1 MGIKSDTD
9 ISKTLVNELDGLRKS
24 IAHNSLEVHLNSL
37 LSQQLQTTSL
47 MRESYFRE
55 LAIYRNNYVVNGV
68 YDIISNDV
76 IQDHSSA
83 EALTV
88 YCDDSEV
95 QEELRK
101 LFSKLGIVEILQAIL
116 PDLLHYGSYTLR
128 PVIVK
133 NKGVVGLSDDYYP
146 NQVIAITDSKSD
158 PLMYF
163 VANNLTPLEDHR
175 RQNGT
180 ISDMSY
186 SGTMSTSWNMSRK
199 KTKAYEYKDISELL
213 YFSIDLGYQKLLL
226 PDSDLQS
233 MRSKVPSALEVLLPR
248 SLKIRTP
255 NSFIYP
261 ALDKLQEVLAL
272 DKYTVYRHL
281 GDILTPNLVGVP
293 LPATTDVNQAH
304 EIVQRYSDIINGNI
318 DRAGNFLDM
327 NSTLQDLAK
336 VQLIPIV
343 GDRSTPEAIQFGRQV
358 GESSTNLETLQEV
371 LSRFLTTIGIPPEYF
386 HGEREQKENL
396 KTAIRYAKKIK
407 RIAKNL
413 IRPLEHLALLHISE
427 KFPDKNINAD
437 QIRIQL
443 KNNQNVDELQN
454 LETQDLV
461 ISSIDNMR
469 GLIESSEELINGS
482 EWEIDKNLVIEN
494 IVNTLAQSNSPFF
507 GVFKKKGDNLNTSPV
522 GKALE
527 KVRAKEEQEW
537 EEEELQKQIALGD
550 GEGELLNQEDY

>member
-9 ISKTLVNELDGLRKS
+9 ISKTLVDELDGLRRS
-24 IAHNSLEVHLNSL
+24 VANNSVAIHLSGILN
-37 LSQQLQTTSL
+37 QQLQTTSL

-55 LAIYRNNYVVNGV
+55 LALYRNNYVVNAV
-68 YDIISNDV
+68 YDIISNDI
-76 IQDHSSA
+76 IQDNTSS

-88 YCDDSEV
+88 YCPTDEEV
-95 QEELRK
+95 EKELRK
-101 LFSKLGIVEILQAIL
+101 LFNKLGIVEVLQAIL

-128 PVIVK
+128 PIVVK
-133 NKGVVGLSDDYYP
+133 KKGVVGLSDDYYP

-163 VANNLTPLEDHR
+163 IANNLNPLEDSR
-175 RQNGT
+175 KANGT
-180 ISDMSY
+180 ISDMTY
-186 SGTMSTSWNMSRK
+186 LGTATNQWRK
-199 KTKAYEYKDISELL
+199 KSKLYEYKDISELL

-226 PDSDLQS
+226 PESDIQS
-233 MRSKVPSALEVLLPR
+233 IRSKVPSALEVLLPR
-248 SLKIRTP
+248 SLKVRTP
-255 NSFIYP
+255 NSFVYP

-272 DKYTVYRHL
+272 DKYIVYRHL

-293 LPATTDVNQAH
+293 LPNTTDVNQAH

-318 DRAGNFLDM
+318 DRASNILDM
-327 NSTLQDLAK
+327 NATLQDLAK
-336 VQLIPIV
+336 VQLIPII
-343 GDRSTPEAIQFGRQV
+343 GDRATPEAIQFGRQV
-358 GESSTNLETLQEV
+358 GESTSNMETYQEV

-386 HGEREQKENL
+386 NNEKESKENL

-427 KFPDKNINAD
+427 KFPDKNITAD

-443 KNNQNVDELQN
+443 RNNQNVDELQN

-469 GLIESSEELINGS
+469 NLIESSEEIVSGT

-494 IVNTLAQSNSPFF
+494 IVNTLALSNSPFF
-507 GVFKKKGDNLNTSPV
+507 GVFKKKADNLNVSPV

-527 KVRAKEEQEW
+527 MIREKEQAEYEQE
-537 EEEELQKQIALGD
+537 ELDREIALGG
-550 GEGELLNQEDY
+550 GEGELQYQEEY

>member
-9 ISKTLVNELDGLRKS
+9 ISKTLVDELDGLRRS
-24 IAHNSLEVHLNSL
+24 VANNSVAIHLSGILN
-37 LSQQLQTTSL
+37 QQLQTASL

-55 LAIYRNNYVVNGV
+55 LALYRNNYVVNAV
-68 YDIISNDV
+68 YDIISNDI
-76 IQDHSSA
+76 IQDNTSS

-88 YCDDSEV
+88 YCPTDEEV
-95 QEELRK
+95 EKELRK
-101 LFSKLGIVEILQAIL
+101 LFNKLGIVEVLQAIL

-128 PVIVK
+128 PIVVK
-133 NKGVVGLSDDYYP
+133 KKGVVGLSDDYYP

-163 VANNLTPLEDHR
+163 IANNLNPLEDSR
-175 RQNGT
+175 KANGT
-180 ISDMSY
+180 ISDMTY
-186 SGTMSTSWNMSRK
+186 LGTATNQWRK
-199 KTKAYEYKDISELL
+199 KSKLYEYKDISELL

-226 PDSDLQS
+226 PESDIQS
-233 MRSKVPSALEVLLPR
+233 IRSKVPSALEVLLPR

-255 NSFIYP
+255 NSFVYP

-272 DKYTVYRHL
+272 DKYIVYRHL

-293 LPATTDVNQAH
+293 LPNTTDVNQAH

-318 DRAGNFLDM
+318 DRASNILDM
-327 NSTLQDLAK
+327 NATLQDLAK
-336 VQLIPIV
+336 VQLIPII
-343 GDRSTPEAIQFGRQV
+343 GDRATPEAIQFGRQV
-358 GESSTNLETLQEV
+358 GESTSNMETYQEV

-386 HGEREQKENL
+386 NNEKEPKENL

-427 KFPDKNINAD
+427 KFPDKNITAD

-443 KNNQNVDELQN
+443 RNNQNVDELQN

-469 GLIESSEELINGS
+469 NLIESSEEIVSGT

-494 IVNTLAQSNSPFF
+494 IVNTLALSNSPFF
-507 GVFKKKGDNLNTSPV
+507 GVFKKKADNLNVSPV

-527 KVRAKEEQEW
+527 MIREKEQAEYEQE
-537 EEEELQKQIALGD
+537 ELDREIALGG
-550 GEGELLNQEDY
+550 GEGELQYQEEY

>member
-9 ISKTLVNELDGLRKS
+9 ISKTLVDELDGLRRS
-24 IAHNSLEVHLNSL
+24 VANNSVAIHLSGILN
-37 LSQQLQTTSL
+37 QQLQTTSL

-55 LAIYRNNYVVNGV
+55 LALYRNNYVVNAV
-68 YDIISNDV
+68 YDIISNDI
-76 IQDHSSA
+76 IQDNTSS

-88 YCDDSEV
+88 YCPTDEEV
-95 QEELRK
+95 EKELRK
-101 LFSKLGIVEILQAIL
+101 LFNKLGVVEVLQAIL

-128 PVIVK
+128 PIVVK
-133 NKGVVGLSDDYYP
+133 KKGVVGLSDDYYP

-163 VANNLTPLEDHR
+163 IANNLNPLEDSR
-175 RQNGT
+175 KANGT
-180 ISDMSY
+180 ISDMTY
-186 SGTMSTSWNMSRK
+186 LGTATNQWRK
-199 KTKAYEYKDISELL
+199 KSKLYEYKDISELL

-226 PDSDLQS
+226 PESDIQS
-233 MRSKVPSALEVLLPR
+233 IRSKVPSALEVLLPR

-255 NSFIYP
+255 NSFVYP

-272 DKYTVYRHL
+272 DKYIVYRHL

-293 LPATTDVNQAH
+293 LPNTTDVNQAH

-318 DRAGNFLDM
+318 DRASNILDM
-327 NSTLQDLAK
+327 NATLQDLAK
-336 VQLIPIV
+336 VQLIPII
-343 GDRSTPEAIQFGRQV
+343 GDRATPEAIQFGRQV
-358 GESSTNLETLQEV
+358 GESTSNMETYQEV

-386 HGEREQKENL
+386 NNEKESKENL

-427 KFPDKNINAD
+427 KFPDKNITAD

-443 KNNQNVDELQN
+443 RNNQNVDELQN

-469 GLIESSEELINGS
+469 NLIESSEEIVSGT

-494 IVNTLAQSNSPFF
+494 IVNTLALSNSPFF
-507 GVFKKKGDNLNTSPV
+507 GVFKKKADNLNVSPV

-527 KVRAKEEQEW
+527 MIREKEQTEYEQD
-537 EEEELQKQIALGD
+537 ELDREIALGG
-550 GEGELLNQEDY
+550 GEGELQNQEEY

>member
-9 ISKTLVNELDGLRKS
+9 ISKTLVDELDGLRRS
-24 IAHNSLEVHLNSL
+24 VANNSVAIHLSGILN
-37 LSQQLQTTSL
+37 QQLQTTSL

-55 LAIYRNNYVVNGV
+55 LALYRNNYVVNAV
-68 YDIISNDV
+68 YDIISNDI
-76 IQDHSSA
+76 IQDNTSS

-88 YCDDSEV
+88 YCPTDEEV
-95 QEELRK
+95 EKELRK
-101 LFSKLGIVEILQAIL
+101 LFNKLGVVEILQAIL

-128 PVIVK
+128 PIVVK
-133 NKGVVGLSDDYYP
+133 KKGVVGLSDDYYP

-163 VANNLTPLEDHR
+163 IANNLNPLEDSR
-175 RQNGT
+175 KANGT
-180 ISDMSY
+180 ISDMTY
-186 SGTMSTSWNMSRK
+186 LGTATNQWRK
-199 KTKAYEYKDISELL
+199 KSKLYEYKDISELL

-226 PDSDLQS
+226 PESDIQS
-233 MRSKVPSALEVLLPR
+233 IRSKVPSALEVLLPR

-255 NSFIYP
+255 NSFVYP

-272 DKYTVYRHL
+272 DKYIVYRHL

-293 LPATTDVNQAH
+293 LPNTTDVNQAH

-318 DRAGNFLDM
+318 DRASNILDM
-327 NSTLQDLAK
+327 NATLQDLAK
-336 VQLIPIV
+336 VQLIPII
-343 GDRSTPEAIQFGRQV
+343 GDRATPEAIQFGRQV
-358 GESSTNLETLQEV
+358 GESTSNMETYQEV

-386 HGEREQKENL
+386 NNEKEPKENL

-427 KFPDKNINAD
+427 KFPDKNITAD

-443 KNNQNVDELQN
+443 RNNQNVDELQN

-469 GLIESSEELINGS
+469 NLIESSEEIVSGT

-494 IVNTLAQSNSPFF
+494 IVNTLALSNSAFF
-507 GVFKKKGDNLNTSPV
+507 GVFKKKADNLNVSPV

-527 KVRAKEEQEW
+527 MIREKEQTEYEQE
-537 EEEELQKQIALGD
+537 ELDREIALGG
-550 GEGELLNQEDY
+550 GEGELQYQEEY

>member
-9 ISKTLVNELDGLRKS
+9 ISKTLVDELDGLRRS
-24 IAHNSLEVHLNSL
+24 VANNSVAIHLSGILN
-37 LSQQLQTTSL
+37 QQLQTTSL

-55 LAIYRNNYVVNGV
+55 LALYRNNYVVNAV
-68 YDIISNDV
+68 YDIISNDI
-76 IQDHSSA
+76 IQDNTSS

-88 YCDDSEV
+88 YCPTDEEV
-95 QEELRK
+95 EKELRK
-101 LFSKLGIVEILQAIL
+101 LFNKLGVVEVLQAIL

-128 PVIVK
+128 PIVVK
-133 NKGVVGLSDDYYP
+133 KKGVVGLSDDYYP

-163 VANNLTPLEDHR
+163 IANNLNPLEDSR
-175 RQNGT
+175 KANGT
-180 ISDMSY
+180 ISDMTY
-186 SGTMSTSWNMSRK
+186 LGTATNQWRK
-199 KTKAYEYKDISELL
+199 KSKLYEYKDISELL

-226 PDSDLQS
+226 PESDLQS
-233 MRSKVPSALEVLLPR
+233 IRSKVPSALEVLLPR
-248 SLKIRTP
+248 SLKVRTP
-255 NSFIYP
+255 NSFVYP

-272 DKYTVYRHL
+272 DKYIVYRHL

-293 LPATTDVNQAH
+293 LPNTTDVNQAH

-318 DRAGNFLDM
+318 DRASNILDM
-327 NSTLQDLAK
+327 NATLQDLAK
-336 VQLIPIV
+336 VQLIPII
-343 GDRSTPEAIQFGRQV
+343 GDRATPEAIQFGRQV
-358 GESSTNLETLQEV
+358 GESTSNMETYQEV

-386 HGEREQKENL
+386 NNEKESKENL

-427 KFPDKNINAD
+427 KFPDKNITAD

-443 KNNQNVDELQN
+443 RNNQNVDELQN

-469 GLIESSEELINGS
+469 NLIESSEEIVSGT

-494 IVNTLAQSNSPFF
+494 IVNTLALSNSPFF
-507 GVFKKKGDNLNTSPV
+507 GVFKKKADNLNVSPV

-527 KVRAKEEQEW
+527 MIREKEQTEYEQD
-537 EEEELQKQIALGD
+537 ELDREIALGG
-550 GEGELLNQEDY
+550 GEGELQYQEEY

>member
-9 ISKTLVNELDGLRKS
+9 ISKTLVNELDGLRNSVAK
-24 IAHNSLEVHLNSL
+24 NSLAVHLTGILN
-37 LSQQLQTTSL
+37 QQLQTTTL

-55 LAIYRNNYVVNGV
+55 LALYRNNYVVNAV
-68 YDIISNDV
+68 YDIVSNDV
-76 IQDHSSA
+76 IQDHSSS
-83 EALTV
+83 ETLSI
-88 YCDDSEV
+88 YCEDSEV
-95 QEELRK
+95 EKELRN

-128 PVIVK
+128 PIIVK
-133 NKGVVGLSDDYYP
+133 DKGVVGLSDDYFP

-163 VANNLTPLEDHR
+163 IANNLTPLEDSR
-175 RQNGT
+175 KQNGT
-180 ISDMSY
+180 VSDMSY
-186 SGTMSTSWNMSRK
+186 LGTMTNQWRK
-199 KTKAYEYKDISELL
+199 KTKAYEYRDISELI

-255 NSFIYP
+255 NSFVYP

-272 DKYTVYRHL
+272 DKYIVYRHL
-281 GDILTPNLVGVP
+281 GDILTPNLIGVP

-304 EIVQRYSDIINGNI
+304 EIVQRYNDLINGNI
-318 DRAGNFLDM
+318 ERASNFLDM
-327 NSTLQDLAK
+327 NATLQDLAK

-343 GDRSTPEAIQFGRQV
+343 GERATPEAIQFGRQV
-358 GESSTNLETLQEV
+358 GESSSNLETYQEV

-386 HGEREQKENL
+386 NGEKEQKENL

-427 KFPDKNINAD
+427 KFPNKNISVD
-437 QIRIQL
+437 QIKIQL

-461 ISSIDNMR
+461 ISSIDNMKNM
-469 GLIESSEELINGS
+469 IESSEEMISGT

-507 GVFKKKGDNLNTSPV
+507 GVFKKKGDNLNSSPV
-522 GKALE
+522 GKALDKIRE
-527 KVRAKEEQEW
+527 KEQQNYED
-537 EEEELQKQIALGD
+537 EELEKELYLSD
-550 GEGELLNQEDY
+550 GEGELQI

>member
-9 ISKTLVNELDGLRKS
+9 ISKTLVDELDGLRRS
-24 IAHNSLEVHLNSL
+24 VANNSVAIHLSGILN
-37 LSQQLQTTSL
+37 QQLQTTSL

-55 LAIYRNNYVVNGV
+55 LALYRNNYVVNAV
-68 YDIISNDV
+68 YDIISNDI
-76 IQDHSSA
+76 IQDNTSS

-88 YCDDSEV
+88 YCPTDEEV
-95 QEELRK
+95 EKELRK
-101 LFSKLGIVEILQAIL
+101 LFNKLGVVEVLQAIL

-128 PVIVK
+128 PIVVK
-133 NKGVVGLSDDYYP
+133 KKGVVGLSDDYYP

-163 VANNLTPLEDHR
+163 IANNLNPLEDSR
-175 RQNGT
+175 KANGT
-180 ISDMSY
+180 ISDMTY
-186 SGTMSTSWNMSRK
+186 LGTATNQWRK
-199 KTKAYEYKDISELL
+199 KSKLYEYKDISELL

-226 PDSDLQS
+226 PESDIQS
-233 MRSKVPSALEVLLPR
+233 IRSKVPSALEVLLPR

-255 NSFIYP
+255 NSFVYP

-272 DKYTVYRHL
+272 DKYIVYRHL

-293 LPATTDVNQAH
+293 LPNTTDVNQAH

-318 DRAGNFLDM
+318 DRASNILDM
-327 NSTLQDLAK
+327 NATLQDLAK
-336 VQLIPIV
+336 VQLIPII
-343 GDRSTPEAIQFGRQV
+343 GDRATPEAIQFGRQV
-358 GESSTNLETLQEV
+358 GESTSNMETYQEV

-386 HGEREQKENL
+386 NSEKESKENL

-427 KFPDKNINAD
+427 KFPDKNITAD

-443 KNNQNVDELQN
+443 RNNQNVDELQN

-469 GLIESSEELINGS
+469 NLIESSEEIVSGT

-494 IVNTLAQSNSPFF
+494 IVNTLALSNSPFF
-507 GVFKKKGDNLNTSPV
+507 GVFKKKADNLNVSPV

-527 KVRAKEEQEW
+527 MIREKEQAEYEQE
-537 EEEELQKQIALGD
+537 ELDREIALGG
-550 GEGELLNQEDY
+550 GEGELQYQEEY

>member
-9 ISKTLVNELDGLRKS
+9 ISKTLVDELDGLRRS
-24 IAHNSLEVHLNSL
+24 VANNSVAIHLSGILN
-37 LSQQLQTTSL
+37 QQLQTTSL

-55 LAIYRNNYVVNGV
+55 LALYRNNYVVNAV
-68 YDIISNDV
+68 YDIISNDI
-76 IQDHSSA
+76 IQDNTSS

-88 YCDDSEV
+88 YCPTDEDVEK
-95 QEELRK
+95 ELRK
-101 LFSKLGIVEILQAIL
+101 LFNKLGVVEILQAIL

-128 PVIVK
+128 PIVVK
-133 NKGVVGLSDDYYP
+133 KKGVVGLSDDYYP

-163 VANNLTPLEDHR
+163 IANNLNPLEDSR
-175 RQNGT
+175 KANGT
-180 ISDMSY
+180 ISDMTY
-186 SGTMSTSWNMSRK
+186 LGTATNQWRK
-199 KTKAYEYKDISELL
+199 KSKLYEYKDISELL

-226 PDSDLQS
+226 PESDIQS
-233 MRSKVPSALEVLLPR
+233 IRSKVPSALEVLLPR

-255 NSFIYP
+255 NSFVYP

-272 DKYTVYRHL
+272 DKYIVYRHL

-293 LPATTDVNQAH
+293 LPNTTDVNQAH

-318 DRAGNFLDM
+318 DRASNILDM
-327 NSTLQDLAK
+327 NATLQDLAK
-336 VQLIPIV
+336 VQLIPII
-343 GDRSTPEAIQFGRQV
+343 GDRATPEAIQFGRQV
-358 GESSTNLETLQEV
+358 GESTSNMETYQEV

-386 HGEREQKENL
+386 NNEKEPKENL

-427 KFPDKNINAD
+427 KFPDKNITAD

-443 KNNQNVDELQN
+443 RNNQNVDELQN

-469 GLIESSEELINGS
+469 NLIESSEEIVSGT

-494 IVNTLAQSNSPFF
+494 IVNTLALSNSAFF
-507 GVFKKKGDNLNTSPV
+507 GVFKKKADNLNVSPV

-527 KVRAKEEQEW
+527 MIREKEQTEYEQE
-537 EEEELQKQIALGD
+537 ELDREIALGG
-550 GEGELLNQEDY
+550 GEGELQYQEEY

>member
-9 ISKTLVNELDGLRKS
+9 ISKTLVDELDGLRRS
-24 IAHNSLEVHLNSL
+24 VANNSVAIHLSGILN
-37 LSQQLQTTSL
+37 QQLQTTSL

-55 LAIYRNNYVVNGV
+55 LALYRNNYVVNAV
-68 YDIISNDV
+68 YDIISNDI
-76 IQDHSSA
+76 IQDNTSS

-88 YCDDSEV
+88 YCPTDKEV
-95 QEELRK
+95 EEELRK
-101 LFSKLGIVEILQAIL
+101 LFNKLGVVEILQAIL

-128 PVIVK
+128 PIVVK
-133 NKGVVGLSDDYYP
+133 KKGVVGLSDDYYP

-163 VANNLTPLEDHR
+163 IANNLNPLEDSR
-175 RQNGT
+175 KANGT
-180 ISDMSY
+180 ISDMTY
-186 SGTMSTSWNMSRK
+186 LGTATNQWRK
-199 KTKAYEYKDISELL
+199 KSKLYEYKDISELL

-226 PDSDLQS
+226 PESDIQS
-233 MRSKVPSALEVLLPR
+233 IRSKVPSALEVLLPR

-255 NSFIYP
+255 NSFVYP

-272 DKYTVYRHL
+272 DKYIVYRHL

-293 LPATTDVNQAH
+293 LPNTTDVNQAH

-318 DRAGNFLDM
+318 DRASNILDM
-327 NSTLQDLAK
+327 NATLQDLAK
-336 VQLIPIV
+336 VQLIPII
-343 GDRSTPEAIQFGRQV
+343 GDRATPEAIQFGRQV
-358 GESSTNLETLQEV
+358 GESTSNMETYQEV

-386 HGEREQKENL
+386 NNEKEPKENL

-427 KFPDKNINAD
+427 KFPDKNITAD

-443 KNNQNVDELQN
+443 RNNQNVDELQN

-469 GLIESSEELINGS
+469 NLIESSEEIVSGT

-494 IVNTLAQSNSPFF
+494 IVNTLALSNSPFF
-507 GVFKKKGDNLNTSPV
+507 GVFKKKADNLNVSPV

-527 KVRAKEEQEW
+527 MIREKEQAEYEQE
-537 EEEELQKQIALGD
+537 ELDREIALGG
-550 GEGELLNQEDY
+550 GEGELQNQEEY

>member
-9 ISKTLVNELDGLRKS
+9 ISKTLVDELDGLRRS
-24 IAHNSLEVHLNSL
+24 VANNSVAIHLSGILN
-37 LSQQLQTTSL
+37 QQLQTTSL

-55 LAIYRNNYVVNGV
+55 LALYRNNYVVNAV
-68 YDIISNDV
+68 YDIISNDI
-76 IQDHSSA
+76 IQDNTSS
-83 EALTV
+83 EALTI
-88 YCDDSEV
+88 YCPTDEEV
-95 QEELRK
+95 EKELRK
-101 LFSKLGIVEILQAIL
+101 LFNKLGVVEILQAIL

-128 PVIVK
+128 PIVVK
-133 NKGVVGLSDDYYP
+133 KKGVVGLSDDYYP

-163 VANNLTPLEDHR
+163 IANNLNPLEDSR
-175 RQNGT
+175 KANGT
-180 ISDMSY
+180 ISDMTY
-186 SGTMSTSWNMSRK
+186 LGTATNQWRK
-199 KTKAYEYKDISELL
+199 KSKLYEYKDISELL

-226 PDSDLQS
+226 PESDIQS
-233 MRSKVPSALEVLLPR
+233 IRSKVPSALEVLLPR

-255 NSFIYP
+255 NSFVYP

-272 DKYTVYRHL
+272 DKYIVYRHL

-293 LPATTDVNQAH
+293 LPNTTDVNQAH

-318 DRAGNFLDM
+318 DRASNILDM
-327 NSTLQDLAK
+327 NATLQDLAK
-336 VQLIPIV
+336 VQLIPII
-343 GDRSTPEAIQFGRQV
+343 GDRATPEAIQFGRQV
-358 GESSTNLETLQEV
+358 GESTSNMETYQEV

-386 HGEREQKENL
+386 NNEKESKENL

-427 KFPDKNINAD
+427 KFPDKNITAD

-443 KNNQNVDELQN
+443 RNNQNVDELQN

-469 GLIESSEELINGS
+469 NLIESSEEIVSGT

-494 IVNTLAQSNSPFF
+494 IVNTLALSNSPFF
-507 GVFKKKGDNLNTSPV
+507 GVFKKKADNLNVSPV

-527 KVRAKEEQEW
+527 MIREKEQAEYEQE
-537 EEEELQKQIALGD
+537 ELDREIALGG
-550 GEGELLNQEDY
+550 GEGELQYQEEY

>member
-9 ISKTLVNELDGLRKS
+9 ISKTLVDELDGLRRS
-24 IAHNSLEVHLNSL
+24 VANNSVAIHLSGILN
-37 LSQQLQTTSL
+37 QQLQTTSL

-55 LAIYRNNYVVNGV
+55 LALYRNNYVVNAV
-68 YDIISNDV
+68 YDIISNDI
-76 IQDHSSA
+76 IQDNTSS

-88 YCDDSEV
+88 YCPTDEEV
-95 QEELRK
+95 EKELRK
-101 LFSKLGIVEILQAIL
+101 LFNKLGIVEVLQAIL

-128 PVIVK
+128 PIVVK
-133 NKGVVGLSDDYYP
+133 KKGVVGLSDDYYP

-163 VANNLTPLEDHR
+163 IANNLNPLEDSR
-175 RQNGT
+175 KANGT
-180 ISDMSY
+180 ISDMTY
-186 SGTMSTSWNMSRK
+186 LGTATNQWRK
-199 KTKAYEYKDISELL
+199 KSKLYEYKDISELL

-226 PDSDLQS
+226 PESDIQS
-233 MRSKVPSALEVLLPR
+233 IRSKVPSALEVLLPR

-255 NSFIYP
+255 NSFVYP

-272 DKYTVYRHL
+272 DKYIVYRHL

-293 LPATTDVNQAH
+293 LPNTTDVNQAH

-318 DRAGNFLDM
+318 DRASNILDM
-327 NSTLQDLAK
+327 NATLQDLAK
-336 VQLIPIV
+336 VQLIPII
-343 GDRSTPEAIQFGRQV
+343 GDRATPEAIQFGRQV
-358 GESSTNLETLQEV
+358 GESTSNMETYQEV

-386 HGEREQKENL
+386 NNEKESKENL

-427 KFPDKNINAD
+427 KFPDKNITAD

-443 KNNQNVDELQN
+443 RNNQNVDELQN

-469 GLIESSEELINGS
+469 NLIESSEEIVSGT

-494 IVNTLAQSNSPFF
+494 IVNTLALSNSPFF
-507 GVFKKKGDNLNTSPV
+507 GVFKKKADNLNVSPV

-527 KVRAKEEQEW
+527 MIREKEQAEYEQE
-537 EEEELQKQIALGD
+537 ELDREIALGG
-550 GEGELLNQEDY
+550 GEGELQYQEEY